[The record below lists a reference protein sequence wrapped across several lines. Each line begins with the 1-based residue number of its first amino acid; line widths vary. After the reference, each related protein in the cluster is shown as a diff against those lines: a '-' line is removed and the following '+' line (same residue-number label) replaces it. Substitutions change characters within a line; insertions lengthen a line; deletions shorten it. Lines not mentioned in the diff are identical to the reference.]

1 MFPGGMRPLPTTSAR
16 VTQHDAQIRAAARP
30 LKATAPTRRWTST
43 CQVDRQTVYGPS
55 TSSSTAA
62 IGALSRRMTTPSW
75 LTLIAA
81 AGGIAA
87 IIDYSLIPKAR
98 MATLVAQVRL
108 AASWLQAQARSFGG
122 DPQGLTASGHFVGA
136 HLASFLACRAAHE
149 PEVMLPALNSVLL
162 VSGIYD
168 LEPISRCFLQ
178 PELQLTPDEVACWT
192 PIRATPDRRRRIY
205 LLVGALENAPF
216 HEQARA
222 FEAHLRHTG
231 VRTRLA
237 TVPDE
242 DHMTIVRAL
251 GRLGTACATISRRPS
266 EHRPRPDH
274 DAAYLPPQRCG

>member
-122 DPQGLTASGHFVGA
+122 DPQGLTASVSTQSRNVPLFSQVG
-136 HLASFLACRAAHE
+136 
-149 PEVMLPALNSVLL
+149 M
-162 VSGIYD
+162 
-168 LEPISRCFLQ
+168 
-178 PELQLTPDEVACWT
+178 TPVWFW
-192 PIRATPDRRRRIY
+192 
-205 LLVGALENAPF
+205 VGGEGVGNAGD
-216 HEQARA
+216 A
-222 FEAHLRHTG
+222 RHT
-231 VRTRLA
+231 
-237 TVPDE
+237 
-242 DHMTIVRAL
+242 
-251 GRLGTACATISRRPS
+251 TAP
-266 EHRPRPDH
+266 
-274 DAAYLPPQRCG
+274 